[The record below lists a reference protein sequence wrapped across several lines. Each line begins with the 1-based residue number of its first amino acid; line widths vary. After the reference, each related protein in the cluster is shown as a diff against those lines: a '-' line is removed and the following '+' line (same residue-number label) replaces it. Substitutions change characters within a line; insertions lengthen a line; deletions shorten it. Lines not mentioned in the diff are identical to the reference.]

1 MIKIVNKMKKLLTI
15 ISLITI
21 ALCSFSQTYIRYE
34 YDDAGN
40 RIVRK
45 VVSIRSSGSS
55 TDIAEEVEQDK
66 IDEFNISIFPNP
78 TQGNLNVNIDGL
90 NEEKSSILVYD
101 LNGREIFSVN
111 ELKSENLIDITRQP
125 SGTYIMIINID
136 DKRSQWKIMKE

>member
-1 MIKIVNKMKKLLTI
+1 MKKTI
-15 ISLITI
+15 LILSLILI
-21 ALCSFSQTYIRYE
+21 AACSYSQTYIRFE

-40 RIVRK
+40 RVVRK

-55 TDIAEEVEQDK
+55 TDIAEEVERDK
-66 IDEFNISIFPNP
+66 IGEFNISIFPNP
-78 TQGNLNVNIDGL
+78 TQGNLQVHIDGL
-90 NEEKSSILVYD
+90 NAQNSSILVYD

>member
-1 MIKIVNKMKKLLTI
+1 MKKLLTI